1 MSQFVALTEIYE
13 TSTSSVY
20 TKLDSEG
27 NRQTSTSS
35 TSFSLRKVILNKNSV
50 LLLRQDET
58 IKSVHDENA
67 LELGLDKMQDFTRIY
82 LCTPKAS
89 SYITV
94 VGPLSLIAEKL
105 SQDVK
110 TV

>member
-13 TSTSSVY
+13 ISTSSVY

-50 LLLRQDET
+50 LLLRQD
-58 IKSVHDENA
+58 
-67 LELGLDKMQDFTRIY
+67 
-82 LCTPKAS
+82 
-89 SYITV
+89 
-94 VGPLSLIAEKL
+94 
-105 SQDVK
+105 
-110 TV
+110 